1 MFERVAPLP
10 AVCSCVRGAHWVVR
24 RGALVCC
31 PLGLRA
37 GPRAAQNLLPC
48 AAGRV
53 APHFLGRFCS
63 QAQKTQ
69 ALNLFFAYVCSDDA
83 KTTSFLSPAFR
94 PARACGEEKKSERKK
109 VFFADELARAS
120 PFLTWTARRPV
131 PHLLLRFCSQAHQ
144 TKALRVF
151 YEHKRQKLL
160 QIHLFGWRRRLTL
173 AALLGN
179 PFPKEPQ
186 WCHPYLKDPAY
197 RT

>member
-1 MFERVAPLP
+1 MALPVPSNNRCFPIPVRKQLPLLPEETSAEGGAHGMPGSQLKNSAKGIGMQRAVRAKHGPLRARRRTGAHVKCYQISSVEILANMFGRVAPLP

-94 PARACGEEKKSERKK
+94 PGRACGGKKVGTKKS
-109 VFFADELARAS
+109 FFR
-120 PFLTWTARRPV
+120 
-131 PHLLLRFCSQAHQ
+131 
-144 TKALRVF
+144 
-151 YEHKRQKLL
+151 
-160 QIHLFGWRRRLTL
+160 
-173 AALLGN
+173 
-179 PFPKEPQ
+179 
-186 WCHPYLKDPAY
+186 
-197 RT
+197 